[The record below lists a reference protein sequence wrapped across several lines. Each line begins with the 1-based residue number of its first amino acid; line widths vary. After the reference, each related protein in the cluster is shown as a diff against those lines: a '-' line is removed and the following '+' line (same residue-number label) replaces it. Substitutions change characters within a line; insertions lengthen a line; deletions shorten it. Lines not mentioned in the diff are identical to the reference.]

1 MEIPIALR
9 IPYAP
14 FVSEDFV
21 SSDCKNKTTYPAI
34 KRFRWTE
41 RCPDQSSHRD
51 LINKVS
57 KKIILFW

>member
-21 SSDCKNKTTYPAI
+21 SSDCKNKKTKEHI
-34 KRFRWTE
+34 
-41 RCPDQSSHRD
+41 QQ
-51 LINKVS
+51 
-57 KKIILFW
+57 